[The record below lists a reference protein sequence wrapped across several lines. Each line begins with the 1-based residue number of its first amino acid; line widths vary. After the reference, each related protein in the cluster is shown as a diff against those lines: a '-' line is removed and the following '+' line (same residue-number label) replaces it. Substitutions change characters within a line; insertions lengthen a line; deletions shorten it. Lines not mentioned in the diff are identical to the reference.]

1 MTVDSM
7 IRPQQ
12 VPEVTGELSGP
23 VPHVARRLRRRRRAF
38 GTLAGGAAA
47 MTTTG
52 AAAGS
57 VPVLVVGVLC
67 AALLAVYVLQLH
79 RLRRR
84 SQEPGL
90 LAAALPGWS
99 EDDLAAWMPAAAA
112 GAVTMDPPGTLDAL
126 RVSAPAGTARS
137 RRHLL
142 DRWTVTQVLWA
153 GVAGAAY
160 NGLLGLASYLAAGSS
175 SGWLRRHLLAL
186 TTALIAYLGRRSVR
200 TVALTALA
208 TASTTGFVA
217 ATAGAASTASVTA
230 SVQTVAA
237 RATLD
242 DAVVTTPTPAP
253 SATYRVQP
261 GDTLSAI
268 AARFGTTVGAIA
280 GANGIADPN
289 LIDAGQVLTI
299 PSGTAAVAAASAV
312 STPAPAAPSA
322 TPATYRVQPG
332 DTLSAI
338 AARFGTTVGAIAGAN
353 GIADPNLIDA
363 GQVLTIP
370 SGTAAVA
377 AASAAPAATP
387 TTYRVQ
393 PGDTLSAIAARFGT
407 TVGAIAGA
415 NGIADPNLIDAGQ
428 VLTIP
433 SGTAAVAAAS
443 AVSTPAPPP
452 SAPAPPSAPPSAGT
466 GYGNPLRAVSNL
478 SPERIDQGVDY
489 GGSGPVYAIGD
500 GTVLNTTNAGWP
512 GGAFITYR
520 LSGGPAAGDIVY
532 VAENVVPR
540 VQVGQQVTPTTVVG
554 TLVGGPP
561 GLETGWAQPPGDGNA
576 AATGQWNTSTST
588 AYGENFSQLLQTLG
602 APGGATEGSVR
613 GSLPAGWPSW

>member
-12 VPEVTGELSGP
+12 VPEVTGALSGP

-38 GTLAGGAAA
+38 GTLAGGAAV
-47 MTTTG
+47 MTTAG

-57 VPVLVVGVLC
+57 VPVLGVGALC
-67 AALLAVYVLQLH
+67 AALLVVYVLQLH

-84 SQEPGL
+84 SQEPDL

-112 GAVTMDPPGTLDAL
+112 AAVTLDPSGTLDAL
-126 RVSAPAGTARS
+126 RASAPAVTARS
-137 RRHLL
+137 RGHLL

-153 GVAGAAY
+153 GVVGAAY
-160 NGLLGLASYLAAGSS
+160 NGLLGLASYLAAGTS
-175 SGWLRRHLLAL
+175 SGWLRRQLLAL

-208 TASTTGFVA
+208 TASTTGFVV
-217 ATAGAASTASVTA
+217 ATAGAASTT

-237 RATLD
+237 HATLD
-242 DAVVTTPTPAP
+242 DAVVTTPTPATSATP
-253 SATYRVQP
+253 ATYRVQP

-268 AARFGTTVGAIA
+268 AARFGTSVGAIA
-280 GANGIADPN
+280 AANGIADPN

-299 PSGTAAVAAASAV
+299 PSGTAAVATVSAV
-312 STPAPAAPSA
+312 
-322 TPATYRVQPG
+322 
-332 DTLSAI
+332 
-338 AARFGTTVGAIAGAN
+338 
-353 GIADPNLIDA
+353 
-363 GQVLTIP
+363 
-370 SGTAAVA
+370 TA
-377 AASAAPAATP
+377 
-387 TTYRVQ
+387 
-393 PGDTLSAIAARFGT
+393 
-407 TVGAIAGA
+407 
-415 NGIADPNLIDAGQ
+415 
-428 VLTIP
+428 
-433 SGTAAVAAAS
+433 
-443 AVSTPAPPP
+443 PAPPP
-452 SAPAPPSAPPSAGT
+452 PAPAPPPTPPGAGT

-489 GGSGPVYAIGD
+489 AGSGPVYAVGD

-540 VQVGQQVTPTTVVG
+540 VQIGQQVTPTTVVG
-554 TLVGGPP
+554 TLVGAPP

-602 APGGATEGSVR
+602 APGGVTEGSVR
-613 GSLPAGWPSW
+613 GTLPAGWPSW

>member
-312 STPAPAAPSA
+312 STPAP
-322 TPATYRVQPG
+322 
-332 DTLSAI
+332 
-338 AARFGTTVGAIAGAN
+338 
-353 GIADPNLIDA
+353 
-363 GQVLTIP
+363 
-370 SGTAAVA
+370 
-377 AASAAPAATP
+377 
-387 TTYRVQ
+387 
-393 PGDTLSAIAARFGT
+393 
-407 TVGAIAGA
+407 
-415 NGIADPNLIDAGQ
+415 
-428 VLTIP
+428 
-433 SGTAAVAAAS
+433 
-443 AVSTPAPPP
+443 PP